1 MATVAQAQTAV
12 RTRSRT
18 RGSTRAGRRSIGRGW
33 RAATYVALIVFLLW
47 TVIPF
52 FWMITASLKTNKEI
66 YGDFTILPQSLY
78 FGHYVT
84 LLSGKFSIWMRNS
97 AEVSLAATSLS
108 LTLGAIGA
116 YAITRL
122 RFAGRRVIALGLVC
136 TYLVSQA

>member
-1 MATVAQAQTAV
+1 MATVAHAQTPV
-12 RTRSRT
+12 RARSRSKS
-18 RGSTRAGRRSIGRGW
+18 STRARRRTIGRGW
-33 RAATYVALIVFLLW
+33 LIATYATLVVFLLW

-97 AEVSLAATSLS
+97 AEVSLV
-108 LTLGAIGA
+108 
-116 YAITRL
+116 ITE
-122 RFAGRRVIALGLVC
+122 
-136 TYLVSQA
+136 